1 MSSLQHKTEPKAKQS
16 FREMFFQK
24 GKMDITF
31 LVIVMV
37 LLSIGLIMMFSASYA
52 SAYYYEGNSLHYIS
66 RQLFFAG
73 LGIAAMLAASKVN
86 YHIFRPFAWLIYVF
100 SILLLIAVLFTEETT
115 KGVRRWIYI
124 GSFSF
129 QPSEIA
135 KFAIVIL
142 FAHLIVSYGPA
153 KMRTFRYGI
162 VPFVLVLLPVVFL
175 MIKEPHLSGTLL
187 ICAFAA
193 VMLFIGGTHYKW
205 FVLGVALVLAAALV
219 IVMNPDLLTY
229 VAKYAGTRIE
239 VWLDPSSDPLGAGFQ
254 TLQSLY
260 AIGSGGLMG
269 TGIGGS
275 RQKYLYLPEPYNDF
289 IFAIVCEELGFIGA
303 ALIICLFG
311 LLVWRGFVIAARCRS
326 RFGSLVAAGLTAQV
340 GIQTIL
346 NIAVVTN
353 TMPNTGISLPFF
365 SYGGTSLVMLL
376 AEMGIVLAVSRDST
390 IEKE

>member
-1 MSSLQHKTEPKAKQS
+1 
-16 FREMFFQK
+16 
-24 GKMDITF
+24 MDVTF
-31 LVIVMV
+31 LVIVLV
-37 LLSIGLIMMFSASYA
+37 LLSIGLVMMFSASYA

-66 RQLFFAG
+66 RQLPFAL
-73 LGIAAMLAASKVN
+73 LGIVFMLVASKIN
-86 YHIFRPFAWLIYVF
+86 YHIYRVLALPAYIF
-100 SILLLIAVLFTEETT
+100 SVLLLVLVLFTEETT

-142 FAHLIVSYGPA
+142 FAHLIISMGPA

-162 VPFVLVLLPVVFL
+162 VPFLGILAPVVFL

-193 VMLFIGGTHYKW
+193 VMLFIGGIHFGW
-205 FVLGVALVLAAALV
+205 FVLGGAVVLTVLAAVV
-219 IVMNPDLLTY
+219 INPDLLT
-229 VAKYAGTRIE
+229 VFAKYAGTRIE
-239 VWLDPSSDPLGAGFQ
+239 VWLDPTSDPLNAGFQ

-289 IFAIVCEELGFIGA
+289 IFSIVCEELGFVGA
-303 ALIICLFG
+303 TLIICLFG

-326 RFGSLVAAGLTAQV
+326 RFGALVAAGLTAQV